1 MAKYV
6 LSTSEDTF
14 DFSLF
19 GLRFNDNQYRMANHL
34 NQLFR
39 IDLTLSDYLHLHLK
53 NGKAFRFSLFQF
65 IDEELGLEY
74 NLIPNKSNLQE
85 ESFGQIKKSNDLFN
99 AVNVDESTLIIPE
112 LPQIDFFLMLK
123 GEGLFQ
129 YEDSL
134 LKLLKTSTELIGVK
148 EIYADE
154 LPSKRNLI
162 L

>member
-6 LSTSEDTF
+6 LTTSEDTF

-19 GLRFNDNQYRMANHL
+19 GLRFNDNQYRIVNHL
-34 NQLFR
+34 NTLFR
-39 IDLTLSDYLHLHLK
+39 IDLTLSDYLQLHLK
-53 NGKAFRFSLFQF
+53 NGKAFKFSLFQHV
-65 IDEELGLEY
+65 DEDLGLEY

-85 ESFGQIKKSNDLFN
+85 QTFGQTQNKSDLFN
-99 AVNVDESTLIIPE
+99 EVEVDESTLIIPE

-134 LKLLKTSTELIGVK
+134 LNMLKTSTELISVK
-148 EIYADE
+148 EIYADD

>member
-6 LSTSEDTF
+6 LTASEDTF

-19 GLRFNDNQYRMANHL
+19 GLRFNDNQYRIVNHL
-34 NQLFR
+34 NTLFR
-39 IDLTLSDYLHLHLK
+39 IDLTLSDYLQLHLK
-53 NGKAFRFSLFQF
+53 NGKAFQFSLFQY

-85 ESFGQIKKSNDLFN
+85 PTFGQSRSNLDLFN
-99 AVNVDESTLIIPE
+99 EVDVDESTLIIPE

-134 LKLLKTSTELIGVK
+134 LNILKTSTELLSVK
-148 EIYADE
+148 EIYADD

>member
-6 LSTSEDTF
+6 LTASEDTF

-19 GLRFNDNQYRMANHL
+19 GLRFNDNQYRIVNHL
-34 NQLFR
+34 NTLFR
-39 IDLTLSDYLHLHLK
+39 IDLTLSDYLQLHLK
-53 NGKAFRFSLFQF
+53 NGKAFQFSLFQY

-85 ESFGQIKKSNDLFN
+85 PTFGQSRSNLDLFN
-99 AVNVDESTLIIPE
+99 EVDVDESNLIIPE

-134 LKLLKTSTELIGVK
+134 LNMLKTSTELLSIK
-148 EIYADE
+148 EIYADD